1 MLRALGVPTR
11 NVKRTWIGMYQLRDE
26 PLVSTSISL
35 RKAVRL
41 ESGIL
46 ILWEK
51 NRLVEYLMGSK
62 RYAKAKSDVAFIRQ
76 SASPLGTLFYFML
89 EIKNLQINI
98 ILSFNEIDLF

>member
-1 MLRALGVPTR
+1 
-11 NVKRTWIGMYQLRDE
+11 
-26 PLVSTSISL
+26 
-35 RKAVRL
+35 
-41 ESGIL
+41 
-46 ILWEK
+46 
-51 NRLVEYLMGSK
+51 MGSK